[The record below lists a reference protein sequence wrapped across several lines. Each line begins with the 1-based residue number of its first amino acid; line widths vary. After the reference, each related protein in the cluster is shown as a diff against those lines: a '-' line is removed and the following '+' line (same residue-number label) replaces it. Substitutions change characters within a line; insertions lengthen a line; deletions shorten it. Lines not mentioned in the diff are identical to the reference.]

1 MTDIAYEPAFKL
13 AGKLRSR
20 EIGCL
25 ELLDHHLARVERF
38 NPALNAIIWMDR
50 DASRER
56 ARQADKVLAR
66 GETWGPLHGLPMT
79 VKESFDLPGTRR
91 PGAFRKCA
99 TISRRPMQSRPTG

>member
-38 NPALNAIIWMDR
+38 NPALNAVIWMDR
-50 DASRER
+50 DAAR
-56 ARQADKVLAR
+56 ARAR
-66 GETWGPLHGLPMT
+66 R
-79 VKESFDLPGTRR
+79 TRCWPAAR
-91 PGAFRKCA
+91 PGGRCTAC
-99 TISRRPMQSRPTG
+99 P